1 MTSNL
6 EDGAKMTFV
15 MTLDLVTDENDYPY
29 KSEAQRR
36 WTERIDTYPLKRII
50 DLTRI

>member
-1 MTSNL
+1 MEAST
-6 EDGAKMTFV
+6 M
-15 MTLDLVTDENDYPY
+15 TDENDYPY

-50 DLTRI
+50 DLTGNGTRTRNYSVN